1 MVSVG
6 VDIVEVGR
14 VKAAI
19 DRWRARFLD
28 RVFTQGEIAY
38 CRSKVRE
45 AESFAVRFAAK
56 EAFAKAL
63 KVGKVAIWRAVAE
76 WWKSSGLSRRPTAAG
91 PVERGKR
98 PPVALPGLGA
108 TSAGPVLILC
118 GRGNNGGDGLEA
130 ARQLKAA
137 GFV

>member
-19 DRWRARFLD
+19 DRWGARFLD
-28 RVFTQGEIAY
+28 RVFTRAEIAY

-63 KVGKVAIWRAVAE
+63 KIGKVAIWREVE
-76 WWKSSGLSRRPTAAG
+76 VVRSEGPRPTVLLHGGAKSMLGSRQVDLSLSHAATHAIA
-91 PVERGKR
+91 V
-98 PPVALPGLGA
+98 
-108 TSAGPVLILC
+108 VLIE
-118 GRGNNGGDGLEA
+118 D
-130 ARQLKAA
+130 
-137 GFV
+137 